1 MQNPTEH
8 YSFDDTTNPDDDSDT
23 SSDPGDE
30 EHPDVDFTGWTMNQV
45 GEYLYLQKKKYTK
58 MWRRFTGRPGR
69 KLRNRNQFR
78 RRYHMVSENLM
89 DAVLYGK
96 GGGR

>member
-1 MQNPTEH
+1 
-8 YSFDDTTNPDDDSDT
+8 
-23 SSDPGDE
+23 
-30 EHPDVDFTGWTMNQV
+30 MNQV

-69 KLRNRNQFR
+69 KFRNRNQFR

-89 DAVLYGK
+89 DTVLYGK
-96 GGGR
+96 AGGKGRNGSPSAHMR